1 MGNVLMYVW
10 LIVGFVLL
18 IKGADFFVDGTSS
31 IAKLLKVPSIIIG
44 LTIVAMGTSAPEM
57 AVSVSA
63 AIKGSNDI
71 VISNVLGSNL
81 FNLLMV
87 AGACAVMKKLPIS
100 KDLKMRDFPL
110 SILFAVVL
118 LFFCVNSF
126 MMGGSGSFVIGRAEG
141 VILFLGLLGYL
152 GFLVYS
158 TMRNRTG
165 LPEGEE
171 IKVMS
176 PLKSILYT
184 AVGIAGIVIGGDL
197 VVDSATD
204 IAKAFGLSDI
214 IIGLTILAVGTS
226 LPELV
231 TSLVATGKGEND
243 LAMGNVIG
251 SNIFNIMGVLGLS
264 AIISPVKVAGF
275 SVIDLCL
282 LIGVSLIIYVVVC
295 LRNKIER
302 GTGILMVL
310 MYAAY
315 MTYAVLREI
324 M

>member
-1 MGNVLMYVW
+1 
-10 LIVGFVLL
+10 
-18 IKGADFFVDGTSS
+18 
-31 IAKLLKVPSIIIG
+31 
-44 LTIVAMGTSAPEM
+44 
-57 AVSVSA
+57 
-63 AIKGSNDI
+63 
-71 VISNVLGSNL
+71 
-81 FNLLMV
+81 
-87 AGACAVMKKLPIS
+87 
-100 KDLKMRDFPL
+100 
-110 SILFAVVL
+110 
-118 LFFCVNSF
+118 
-126 MMGGSGSFVIGRAEG
+126 
-141 VILFLGLLGYL
+141 
-152 GFLVYS
+152 
-158 TMRNRTG
+158 
-165 LPEGEE
+165 
-171 IKVMS
+171 MS

>member
-1 MGNVLMYVW
+1 MGNILMYVW
-10 LIVGFVLL
+10 LLVGFVLL

-31 IAKLLKVPSIIIG
+31 IARLLKVPSIVVG

-63 AIKGSNDI
+63 ALKGSNDI

-81 FNLLMV
+81 FNLLVV
-87 AGACAVMKKLPIS
+87 AGACAVIKNLPVS
-100 KDLKMRDFPL
+100 KDLKNRDFPF
-110 SILFAVVL
+110 SIIVGLILMLFIVDS
-118 LFFCVNSF
+118 LFL
-126 MMGGSGSFVIGRAEG
+126 GGGDFVIGRIEG
-141 VILFLGLLGYL
+141 TILFALLIAYL
-152 GFLVYS
+152 IYLVFAALK
-158 TMRNRTG
+158 NRT
-165 LPEGEE
+165 EGGED

-176 PLKSILYT
+176 PLKSIIFT
-184 AVGIAGIVIGGDL
+184 IIGIAGIVIGGDMT
-197 VVDSATD
+197 VDAATD
-204 IAKAFGLSDI
+204 IAKAFGLSDV

-231 TSLVATGKGEND
+231 TSLVATRKGEND

-251 SNIFNIMGVLGLS
+251 SNIFNILGVAGL
-264 AIISPVKVAGF
+264 AGAISPYKVGSL

-282 LIGVSLIIYVVVC
+282 FLGFSVIVYIVVRA
-295 LRNKIER
+295 RNKIER
-302 GTGILMVL
+302 LPGICMVL

-315 MTYAVLREI
+315 MVYAVMREI

>member
-1 MGNVLMYVW
+1 MNSIMMYVW
-10 LIVGFVLL
+10 LLVGFVLL

-31 IAKLLKVPSIIIG
+31 IARLLKVPSIIIG
-44 LTIVAMGTSAPEM
+44 LTLVAFGTSAPEM
-57 AVSVSA
+57 AVSVGA

-81 FNLLMV
+81 FNLLVV
-87 AGACAVMKKLPIS
+87 AGGCAIIKNLPVSSDIKK
-100 KDLKMRDFPL
+100 RDFPF
-110 SILFAVVL
+110 SIVIAAVL

-126 MMGGSGSFVIGRAEG
+126 MMGSGDFVIGRIEG
-141 VILFLGLLGYL
+141 IILFAGLIAYL

-158 TMRNRTG
+158 TLKNRTG
-165 LPEGEE
+165 LPDGEE
-171 IKVMS
+171 IKIMS
-176 PLKSILYT
+176 PLKSLIYTVIGIL
-184 AVGIAGIVIGGDL
+184 GIVLGGDL

-231 TSLVATGKGEND
+231 TSLVATRKGEND

-251 SNIFNIMGVLGLS
+251 SNIFNIMCVLGLS
-264 AIISPVKVAGF
+264 ASISPVKVAGF
-275 SVIDLCL
+275 SVVDLSLFLGLC
-282 LIGVSLIIYVVVC
+282 LIIYLVVFF
-295 LRNKIER
+295 RNKVER
-302 GTGILMVL
+302 IPGILMVL
-310 MYAAY
+310 AYFGY
-315 MTYAVLREI
+315 MTYAVLREF

>member
-1 MGNVLMYVW
+1 MGNILMYVW
-10 LIVGFVLL
+10 LLAGFVLL

-31 IAKLLKVPSIIIG
+31 IARLLKVPSIVVG

-63 AIKGSNDI
+63 ALKGSNDI

-81 FNLLMV
+81 FNLLVV
-87 AGACAVMKKLPIS
+87 AGACAVIKNLPVS
-100 KDLKMRDFPL
+100 EDLKKRDFPF
-110 SILFAVVL
+110 SIIVGLILMLFIVD
-118 LFFCVNSF
+118 S
-126 MMGGSGSFVIGRAEG
+126 
-141 VILFLGLLGYL
+141 LFLGGGDFMIGRIEGTVLFALLIAYL
-152 GFLVYS
+152 IFLVFAA
-158 TMRNRTG
+158 MKNRTDG
-165 LPEGEE
+165 GDE

-176 PLKSILYT
+176 PLKSIIFT
-184 AVGIAGIVIGGDL
+184 IIGVAGIVIGGDMT
-197 VVDSATD
+197 VDAATD
-204 IAKAFGLSDI
+204 IAKAFGLSDV

-231 TSLVATGKGEND
+231 TSLVATRKGEND

-251 SNIFNIMGVLGLS
+251 SNIFNILGVAGLS
-264 AIISPVKVAGF
+264 GAISPYKVGSL

-282 LIGVSLIIYVVVC
+282 FLGFSVIVYIVVRA
-295 LRNKIER
+295 RNKIER
-302 GTGILMVL
+302 LPGICMVL

-315 MTYAVLREI
+315 MVYAVMREI

>member
-10 LIVGFVLL
+10 LLVGFVLL

-31 IAKLLKVPSIIIG
+31 IARLLKVPSIVVG

-63 AIKGSNDI
+63 ALKGSNDI

-81 FNLLMV
+81 FNLLVV
-87 AGACAVMKKLPIS
+87 AGGCAVIKNLPVS
-100 KDLKMRDFPL
+100 KDLKKRDFPFSIL
-110 SILFAVVL
+110 IALLLLLFIVDSLFLGGGQFMIGRIEGTILFAL
-118 LFFCVNSF
+118 L
-126 MMGGSGSFVIGRAEG
+126 IA
-141 VILFLGLLGYL
+141 YL
-152 GFLVYS
+152 IYLVFAA
-158 TMRNRTG
+158 MKNRT
-165 LPEGEE
+165 EGGDE

-176 PLKSILYT
+176 PLKSIIFT
-184 AVGIAGIVIGGDL
+184 IIGIAGIVIGGDMT
-197 VVDSATD
+197 VDAATD
-204 IAKAFGLSDI
+204 IAKAFGLSDV

-231 TSLVATGKGEND
+231 TSLVATRKGEND

-251 SNIFNIMGVLGLS
+251 SNIFNILGVAGLS
-264 AIISPVKVAGF
+264 GAISPYKVG
-275 SVIDLCL
+275 SLSIIDLCL
-282 LIGVSLIIYVVVC
+282 FLSFSVIVYIVVRA
-295 LRNKIER
+295 RNKIER
-302 GTGILMVL
+302 LPGICMVL

-315 MTYAVLREI
+315 MVYAVMREI

>member
-1 MGNVLMYVW
+1 MGNILMYVW
-10 LIVGFVLL
+10 LLVGFVLL

-31 IAKLLKVPSIIIG
+31 IARLLKVPSIVVG

-63 AIKGSNDI
+63 ALKGSNDI

-81 FNLLMV
+81 FNLLVV
-87 AGACAVMKKLPIS
+87 AGACAVIKNLPVS
-100 KDLKMRDFPL
+100 KDLKNRDFPF
-110 SILFAVVL
+110 SIIVGLILMLFIVDS
-118 LFFCVNSF
+118 LFL
-126 MMGGSGSFVIGRAEG
+126 GGGDFVIGRIEG
-141 VILFLGLLGYL
+141 TILFALLIAYL
-152 GFLVYS
+152 IYLVFAALK
-158 TMRNRTG
+158 NRT
-165 LPEGEE
+165 EGGED

-176 PLKSILYT
+176 PLKSIIFT
-184 AVGIAGIVIGGDL
+184 IIGIAGIVIGGDMT
-197 VVDSATD
+197 VDAATD
-204 IAKAFGLSDI
+204 IAKAFGLSDV

-231 TSLVATGKGEND
+231 TSLVATRKGEND

-251 SNIFNIMGVLGLS
+251 SNIFNILGVAGLS
-264 AIISPVKVAGF
+264 GAISPYKVGSL

-282 LIGVSLIIYVVVC
+282 FLGFSVIVYIVVRA
-295 LRNKIER
+295 RNKIER
-302 GTGILMVL
+302 LPGICMVL

-315 MTYAVLREI
+315 MVYAVMREI

>member
-1 MGNVLMYVW
+1 MESILMYVW
-10 LIVGFVLL
+10 LLVGFVLL

-31 IAKLLKVPSIIIG
+31 IARLLKVPSIVVG

-63 AIKGSNDI
+63 ALKGSNDI

-81 FNLLMV
+81 FNLLVV
-87 AGACAVMKKLPIS
+87 AGGCAVIKNLPVS
-100 KDLKMRDFPL
+100 KDLKKRDFPFSIL
-110 SILFAVVL
+110 IALLLLLFIVDSLFLGGGQFMIGRIEGTILFAL
-118 LFFCVNSF
+118 L
-126 MMGGSGSFVIGRAEG
+126 IA
-141 VILFLGLLGYL
+141 YL
-152 GFLVYS
+152 IYLVFAALK
-158 TMRNRTG
+158 NRT
-165 LPEGEE
+165 EAGED

-176 PLKSILYT
+176 PLKSIIFT
-184 AVGIAGIVIGGDL
+184 IIGVAGIVIGGDMT
-197 VVDSATD
+197 VDAATD
-204 IAKAFGLSDI
+204 IAKAFGLSDV

-231 TSLVATGKGEND
+231 TSLVATRKGEND

-251 SNIFNIMGVLGLS
+251 SNIFNILGVAGLS
-264 AIISPVKVAGF
+264 GAISPYKVGSL

-282 LIGVSLIIYVVVC
+282 FLGFSVIVYIVVRA
-295 LRNKIER
+295 RNKIER
-302 GTGILMVL
+302 LPGICMVL

-315 MTYAVLREI
+315 MVYAVMREI